1 MGHVA
6 TGDAEQFPEASEATA
21 LVPIQGVGDVLH
33 QLRFAT
39 TGGAGILG
47 CLSEA
52 QSHHVHFLQALY
64 SSPEEYYVTPIC
76 GKVNCCLTEHSS
88 ERKAASLVIP
98 PK

>member
-64 SSPEEYYVTPIC
+64 SSPEEYYVTIC
-76 GKVNCCLTEHSS
+76 NTYLWESQ
-88 ERKAASLVIP
+88 LLLN
-98 PK
+98 